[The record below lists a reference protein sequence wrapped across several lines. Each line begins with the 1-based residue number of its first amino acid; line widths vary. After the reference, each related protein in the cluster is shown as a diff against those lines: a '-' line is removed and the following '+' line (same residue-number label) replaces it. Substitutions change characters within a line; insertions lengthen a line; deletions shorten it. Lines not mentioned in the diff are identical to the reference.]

1 MIRHRLYYLY
11 NRNSYT
17 WKDDL
22 YIEMGPKIL
31 FSTFTISV
39 IAKME
44 NTAGLIYVVTNKNM
58 AFFERESA
66 MNTIW
71 YKLCYWYF

>member
-1 MIRHRLYYLY
+1 
-11 NRNSYT
+11 
-17 WKDDL
+17 
-22 YIEMGPKIL
+22 MGPNIL

-39 IAKME
+39 IAEME
-44 NTAGLIYVVTNKNM
+44 NTTGLIYVVTNKNM

-71 YKLCYWYF
+71 YKLCC